1 MGDQELFKPSR
12 EIPVNIEDEMRRS
25 YLDYAMSVIIGRALP
40 DVRDGLK
47 PVHRRI
53 LYAMYKEGNT
63 SDKRYIKCAGVV
75 GEVIK
80 KYHPHGD
87 AAVYDTLVR
96 MAQAF
101 NMRYLLIDGQG
112 NFGSVDGDPPAAYR
126 YTECRLARIAEE
138 MLEDIEKET
147 VDFIPNFDEST
158 EEPTVLPTRIPNLL
172 TSGSDGIAV
181 GMATKIPPHNLTEII
196 DATILLINKPTA
208 SIDEVL
214 SLVPG
219 PDFPT
224 GAYLYGKSGIKS
236 AYETGRGQFT
246 MRAKAA
252 IERPT
257 KEKQQIVIT
266 EIPYQV
272 NKSKVIERIAQLVQ
286 EKKIE
291 GISDVRDESDRDGM
305 RIVVELKRGEQPE
318 VILNNLYKHTQ
329 LQENFGMIMLA
340 IVNGQ
345 PRTLPLIEAIQLFID
360 HRVNVV
366 RRRTA
371 YDLRKAQER
380 AEILKGFLKALS
392 QLYPIIEHIRG
403 SATGREARD
412 GLVKS
417 HNYAEPQTVKVTVRT
432 RDGDKLDR
440 QITWNNNRSRTKS
453 YLSEPTLK
461 YPVQASE
468 RLMKLILAEKKTV
481 PSDYRQS
488 DTRYVP
494 LIHDRNY
501 RWYLE
506 SDKEKEI
513 VTTVPPEFDYTE
525 RQAQAIVELQL
536 QRLTA
541 LEREKIQQEYDELQ
555 NKIAQ
560 YEEILGSE
568 KVLKKVIV
576 NELREIQKDYG
587 DLRRT
592 EIIEEQAEIKLED
605 LIAVEDVVITVS
617 HSGYLKR
624 TPLSIYRQQIRGG
637 KGRLGM
643 KTRDEDFV
651 EHLFIASTHSYIL
664 VFTNTGKMYWLKVYE
679 IPDVGAAGKGKNIV
693 NLVNLASGEKVAAVV
708 VVRELPDEPKDVTI
722 EGETYAAEGYVT
734 LVTRLGIIKKT
745 RLAEFSSPNSRG
757 IIAMKVEEGDALIG
771 ATLTSGR
778 DTIFLASHEGMAI
791 RFPESDVRD
800 MGRAAYGVYA
810 MDLEKGDY
818 IVGMEIVGEKEL
830 ILSVSEKGY
839 GKRTAITE
847 YRLQSRA
854 GKGVI
859 NLKTVERN
867 GKVVGVLSVSE
878 ESEVMLISQQGKI
891 TRLDASTIRESG
903 RSAQGVRLI
912 NLEEGDQVAA
922 VCLVSSENGEDSTQQ
937 TKLIQ

>member
-1 MGDQELFKPSR
+1 MGDQELFKPTR
-12 EIPVNIEDEMRRS
+12 EIPVNIEDEMRKS

-96 MAQAF
+96 MAQDF

-138 MLEDIEKET
+138 MLADIEKET

-196 DATILLINKPTA
+196 EATILLINKPNA

-318 VILNNLYKHTQ
+318 VILNNLFKHTQ

-345 PRTLPLIEAIQLFID
+345 PRILPLIEAIQLFID

-380 AEILKGFLKALS
+380 AHILEGFLKALRH
-392 QLYPIIEHIRG
+392 LDAIIKLIRA
-403 SATGREARD
+403 SKTPPEARQ
-412 GLVKS
+412 GLI
-417 HNYAEPQTVKVTVRT
+417 AQF
-432 RDGDKLDR
+432 
-440 QITWNNNRSRTKS
+440 
-453 YLSEPTLK
+453 
-461 YPVQASE
+461 
-468 RLMKLILAEKKTV
+468 
-481 PSDYRQS
+481 
-488 DTRYVP
+488 
-494 LIHDRNY
+494 
-501 RWYLE
+501 
-506 SDKEKEI
+506 
-513 VTTVPPEFDYTE
+513 EFTE
-525 RQAQAIVELQL
+525 RQAQAILELQL

-555 NKIAQ
+555 KKIAQ
-560 YEEILGSE
+560 YEEILASE

-643 KTRDEDFV
+643 KTRDEDF
-651 EHLFIASTHSYIL
+651 LFIASTHSYIL

-839 GKRTAITE
+839 GKRTQITE

-922 VCLVSSENGEDSTQQ
+922 VCLVSSENGDDGAPQP
-937 TKLIQ
+937 KLIQ

>member
-1 MGDQELFKPSR
+1 MGDQELFKPTR
-12 EIPVNIEDEMRRS
+12 EIPVNIEDEMRKS

-96 MAQAF
+96 MAQDF

-138 MLEDIEKET
+138 LLADIEKET

-158 EEPTVLPTRIPNLL
+158 EEPTVLPTRVPNLL
-172 TSGSDGIAV
+172 INGSDGIAV

-196 DATILLINKPTA
+196 DATILLINKPIA
-208 SIDEVL
+208 SLEEVL

-224 GAYLYGKSGIKS
+224 GAYIYGKSGIKS
-236 AYETGRGQFT
+236 AYETGRGLFT

-266 EIPYQV
+266 EIPFQV

-286 EKKIE
+286 DKKIE
-291 GISDVRDESDRDGM
+291 GISDVRDESDREGM
-305 RIVVELKRGEQPE
+305 RIVVELKRGEQQPE

-345 PRTLPLIEAIQLFID
+345 PRTLPLIDALQLFID

-380 AEILKGFLKALS
+380 AHILEGFLKAL
-392 QLYPIIEHIRG
+392 QHLDAIIKLIRG
-403 SATGREARD
+403 SKTPAEARQ
-412 GLVKS
+412 GLM
-417 HNYAEPQTVKVTVRT
+417 
-432 RDGDKLDR
+432 DR
-440 QITWNNNRSRTKS
+440 F
-453 YLSEPTLK
+453 
-461 YPVQASE
+461 
-468 RLMKLILAEKKTV
+468 
-481 PSDYRQS
+481 
-488 DTRYVP
+488 
-494 LIHDRNY
+494 
-501 RWYLE
+501 
-506 SDKEKEI
+506 
-513 VTTVPPEFDYTE
+513 EFTE
-525 RQAQAIVELQL
+525 RQAQAILELQL

-541 LEREKIQQEYDELQ
+541 MERDKIQQEYDDLQ
-555 NKIAQ
+555 KKIAEYQ
-560 YEEILGSE
+560 EILASE
-568 KVLKKVIV
+568 KALKKVIV
-576 NELREIQKDYG
+576 NELKEIQKDYG
-587 DLRRT
+587 DIRRT

-605 LIAVEDVVITVS
+605 LIAIEDVVITVS

-624 TPLSIYRQQIRGG
+624 TPVSIYRQQGRGG

-734 LVTRLGIIKKT
+734 LVTRLGLIKKT

-757 IIAMKVEEGDALIG
+757 IIAMKVEEGDALIA

-778 DTIFLASHEGMAI
+778 DNIFLATHEGMAI

-830 ILSVSEKGY
+830 ILSVTEKGY
-839 GKRTAITE
+839 GKRTPITE

-859 NLKTVERN
+859 NVKTVERN
-867 GKVVGVLSVSE
+867 GMVVGVLSVSE
-878 ESEVMLISQQGKI
+878 ESEVMIISQQGKI
-891 TRLDASTIRESG
+891 TRLDAGTIRESG

-912 NLEEGDQVAA
+912 SLEEGDQVAA
-922 VCLVSSENGEDSTQQ
+922 VCLVSTENGENGSPQP
-937 TKLIQ
+937 KLIQ

>member
-1 MGDQELFKPSR
+1 MGDQELIKPAR
-12 EIPVNIEDEMRRS
+12 EIPVNIEDEMRKS

-96 MAQAF
+96 MAQNF

-138 MLEDIEKET
+138 MLADIEKET

-196 DATILLINKPTA
+196 DATILLISKPNA

-305 RIVVELKRGEQPE
+305 RIVVDLKRGEQPE
-318 VILNNLYKHTQ
+318 VVLNNLYKHTQ

-345 PRTLPLIEAIQLFID
+345 PRTLPLIDAIQLFID
-360 HRVNVV
+360 HRVSVV

-380 AEILKGFLKALS
+380 AHILEGFLKALRH
-392 QLYPIIEHIRG
+392 LDAIIKLIRA
-403 SATGREARD
+403 SKTPPEARQ
-412 GLVKS
+412 GLI
-417 HNYAEPQTVKVTVRT
+417 AQF
-432 RDGDKLDR
+432 
-440 QITWNNNRSRTKS
+440 
-453 YLSEPTLK
+453 
-461 YPVQASE
+461 
-468 RLMKLILAEKKTV
+468 
-481 PSDYRQS
+481 
-488 DTRYVP
+488 
-494 LIHDRNY
+494 
-501 RWYLE
+501 
-506 SDKEKEI
+506 
-513 VTTVPPEFDYTE
+513 EFTE
-525 RQAQAIVELQL
+525 RQAQAILELQL

-541 LEREKIQQEYDELQ
+541 LEREKIQQEYDDLQ
-555 NKIAQ
+555 KKIAQ
-560 YEEILGSE
+560 YQEILASE

-624 TPLSIYRQQIRGG
+624 TPLSIYRQQGRGG

-708 VVRELPDEPKDVTI
+708 AVRELPDEPKDVTM
-722 EGETYAAEGYVT
+722 EGATYAAEGYVT

-757 IIAMKVEEGDALIG
+757 IIAMKVEEGDALIA

-839 GKRTAITE
+839 GKRTQITE

-922 VCLVSSENGEDSTQQ
+922 VCLVSSENGDDGAQQ
-937 TKLIQ
+937 PKLIQ

>member
-1 MGDQELFKPSR
+1 MGDQELIKPTR
-12 EIPVNIEDEMRRS
+12 EIPVNIEDEMRKS

-96 MAQAF
+96 MAQDF

-138 MLEDIEKET
+138 MLADIEKET

-196 DATILLINKPTA
+196 EATILLINKPTA

-345 PRTLPLIEAIQLFID
+345 PRILSLTEAIQLFID

-380 AEILKGFLKALS
+380 AHILEGFLKAL
-392 QLYPIIEHIRG
+392 QHLDAIIKLIRA
-403 SATGREARD
+403 SKTPPEARQ
-412 GLVKS
+412 GLI
-417 HNYAEPQTVKVTVRT
+417 AQF
-432 RDGDKLDR
+432 
-440 QITWNNNRSRTKS
+440 
-453 YLSEPTLK
+453 
-461 YPVQASE
+461 
-468 RLMKLILAEKKTV
+468 
-481 PSDYRQS
+481 
-488 DTRYVP
+488 
-494 LIHDRNY
+494 
-501 RWYLE
+501 
-506 SDKEKEI
+506 
-513 VTTVPPEFDYTE
+513 EFTE
-525 RQAQAIVELQL
+525 RQAQAILELQL

-555 NKIAQ
+555 KKIAQ
-560 YEEILGSE
+560 YEEILASE

-679 IPDVGAAGKGKNIV
+679 IPDVGAAGRGKNIV

-839 GKRTAITE
+839 GKRTQITE

-922 VCLVSSENGEDSTQQ
+922 VCLVSSENGDNGTQQ
-937 TKLIQ
+937 SKLIQ

>member
-1 MGDQELFKPSR
+1 MGDQELFKPTR
-12 EIPVNIEDEMRRS
+12 EIPVNIEDEMRKS

-96 MAQAF
+96 MAQDF

-138 MLEDIEKET
+138 MLADIEKET

-196 DATILLINKPTA
+196 EATILLINKPTA

-286 EKKIE
+286 DKKIE

-305 RIVVELKRGEQPE
+305 RMVVELKRGEQPE

-345 PRTLPLIEAIQLFID
+345 PRILSLTEAIQLFID

-380 AEILKGFLKALS
+380 AHILEGFLKAL
-392 QLYPIIEHIRG
+392 QHMDAIIKLIRA
-403 SATGREARD
+403 SKTPPEARQ
-412 GLVKS
+412 GLI
-417 HNYAEPQTVKVTVRT
+417 ARF
-432 RDGDKLDR
+432 
-440 QITWNNNRSRTKS
+440 
-453 YLSEPTLK
+453 
-461 YPVQASE
+461 
-468 RLMKLILAEKKTV
+468 
-481 PSDYRQS
+481 
-488 DTRYVP
+488 
-494 LIHDRNY
+494 
-501 RWYLE
+501 
-506 SDKEKEI
+506 
-513 VTTVPPEFDYTE
+513 EFTE
-525 RQAQAIVELQL
+525 RQAQAILELQL

-541 LEREKIQQEYDELQ
+541 MEREKIQQEYDDLQ
-555 NKIAQ
+555 KKIAEYQ
-560 YEEILGSE
+560 EILASE
-568 KVLKKVIV
+568 KALKKVIV
-576 NELREIQKDYG
+576 NELKEIQKDYG

-708 VVRELPDEPKDVTI
+708 VVRELPDEPKDVSI

-734 LVTRLGIIKKT
+734 LVTRFGLIKKT

-778 DTIFLASHEGMAI
+778 DTIFLATHEGMAI

-839 GKRTAITE
+839 GKRTQITE

-922 VCLVSSENGEDSTQQ
+922 VCLVSSENGDNGTQQ
-937 TKLIQ
+937 PKLIQ

>member
-1 MGDQELFKPSR
+1 MGDQELFKPTR
-12 EIPVNIEDEMRRS
+12 EIPVNIEDEMRKS

-53 LYAMYKEGNT
+53 LYAMYKEGIT

-96 MAQAF
+96 MAQDF

-138 MLEDIEKET
+138 MLADIEKET

-172 TSGSDGIAV
+172 TNGSDGIAV

-196 DATILLINKPTA
+196 EATILLINKPNA

-272 NKSKVIERIAQLVQ
+272 NKSKVIERIAELVQ

-291 GISDVRDESDRDGM
+291 GIADVRDESDRDGM

-345 PRTLPLIEAIQLFID
+345 PRTLSLVEAIQLFID

-380 AEILKGFLKALS
+380 AHILEGFLKAL
-392 QLYPIIEHIRG
+392 QHLDAIIRLIRA
-403 SATGREARD
+403 SKTPPEAR
-412 GLVKS
+412 
-417 HNYAEPQTVKVTVRT
+417 
-432 RDGDKLDR
+432 
-440 QITWNNNRSRTKS
+440 
-453 YLSEPTLK
+453 
-461 YPVQASE
+461 QA
-468 RLMKLILAEKKTV
+468 LIA
-481 PSDYRQS
+481 RF
-488 DTRYVP
+488 
-494 LIHDRNY
+494 
-501 RWYLE
+501 
-506 SDKEKEI
+506 
-513 VTTVPPEFDYTE
+513 EFTE
-525 RQAQAIVELQL
+525 RQAQAILELQL

-541 LEREKIQQEYDELQ
+541 LEREKIQQEYDDLRK
-555 NKIAQ
+555 KIAEYQ
-560 YEEILGSE
+560 EILASE
-568 KVLKKVIV
+568 KALKKVIV
-576 NELREIQKDYG
+576 NELKEIQKDYG

-624 TPLSIYRQQIRGG
+624 TPLSIYRQQGRGG

-708 VVRELPDEPKDVTI
+708 AVRELPDEPKDVTI

-830 ILSVSEKGY
+830 ILSVTEKGY
-839 GKRTAITE
+839 GKRTPITE

-859 NLKTVERN
+859 NVKTVERN

-912 NLEEGDQVAA
+912 SLEEGDQVAA
-922 VCLVSSENGEDSTQQ
+922 VCLVSSENGDNGAQQ
-937 TKLIQ
+937 SKLIQ

>member
-96 MAQAF
+96 MAQEF

-112 NFGSVDGDPPAAYR
+112 NFGSVDGDPAAAYR

-138 MLEDIEKET
+138 MLADIEKET
-147 VDFIPNFDEST
+147 VDFVPNFDEST
-158 EEPTVLPTRIPNLL
+158 EEPVVLPTRVPNLL
-172 TSGSDGIAV
+172 INGSDGIAV

-196 DATILLINKPTA
+196 DATILLINKPNATLE
-208 SIDEVL
+208 EVL
-214 SLVPG
+214 TLVPG

-236 AYETGRGQFT
+236 AYETGRGLFT

-266 EIPYQV
+266 EIPFQV
-272 NKSKVIERIAQLVQ
+272 NKAKVIERIAQLVQ
-286 EKKIE
+286 DKKIE

-305 RIVVELKRGEQPE
+305 RMVVELKRGEQPE

-345 PRTLPLIEAIQLFID
+345 PRTLPLVEALQLFID

-380 AEILKGFLKALS
+380 AHILEGFLKAL
-392 QLYPIIEHIRG
+392 QHLDAIIKLIRA
-403 SATGREARD
+403 SKTPAEARQ
-412 GLVKS
+412 GLM
-417 HNYAEPQTVKVTVRT
+417 
-432 RDGDKLDR
+432 
-440 QITWNNNRSRTKS
+440 
-453 YLSEPTLK
+453 
-461 YPVQASE
+461 E
-468 RLMKLILAEKKTV
+468 RF
-481 PSDYRQS
+481 
-488 DTRYVP
+488 
-494 LIHDRNY
+494 
-501 RWYLE
+501 
-506 SDKEKEI
+506 
-513 VTTVPPEFDYTE
+513 EFTE
-525 RQAQAIVELQL
+525 RQAQAILELQL

-541 LEREKIQQEYDELQ
+541 LERDKIQQEYDDLQ
-555 NKIAQ
+555 KKIAEYQ
-560 YEEILGSE
+560 EILASE

-576 NELREIQKDYG
+576 NELKEIQKVYG

-624 TPLSIYRQQIRGG
+624 TPVSIYRQQGRGG

-643 KTRDEDFV
+643 KTRDEDFI

-708 VVRELPDEPKDVTI
+708 VVKELPDEPKDVTI
-722 EGETYAAEGYVT
+722 EGEMYAVEGYVT
-734 LVTRLGIIKKT
+734 LVTRLGLIKKT

-757 IIAMKVEEGDALIG
+757 IIAMKVEDGDALIG

-778 DTIFLASHEGMAI
+778 DNIFLATHEGMAI

-830 ILSVSEKGY
+830 ILSVTEKGY
-839 GKRTAITE
+839 GKRTPITE

-859 NLKTVERN
+859 NVKTVERN

-891 TRLDASTIRESG
+891 TRLDAGTIRESG

-922 VCLVSSENGEDSTQQ
+922 VCLVNAENGDSGPQP
-937 TKLIQ
+937 KLIQ

>member
-12 EIPVNIEDEMRRS
+12 EIPVNIEDEMRKS

-96 MAQAF
+96 MAQDF

-112 NFGSVDGDPPAAYR
+112 NFGSVDGDPAAAYR
-126 YTECRLARIAEE
+126 YTECRLARIAEA

-147 VDFIPNFDEST
+147 VDFTPNFDEST
-158 EEPTVLPTRIPNLL
+158 EEPLVLPTRVPNLL
-172 TSGSDGIAV
+172 INGSDGIAV

-196 DATILLINKPTA
+196 DSTILLINKPTA
-208 SIDEVL
+208 SLEEVL

-266 EIPYQV
+266 EIPFQV

-286 EKKIE
+286 DKKID

-305 RIVVELKRGEQPE
+305 RIVVELKRGEQVPE
-318 VILNNLYKHTQ
+318 VVLNNLYKHTQ

-345 PRTLPLIEAIQLFID
+345 PRTLPLIEALQLFID
-360 HRVNVV
+360 HRVTVV

-380 AEILKGFLKALS
+380 AHILEGFLKAL
-392 QLYPIIEHIRG
+392 QHLDAIIKLIRA
-403 SATGREARD
+403 SKTPAEARQ
-412 GLVKS
+412 GLI
-417 HNYAEPQTVKVTVRT
+417 
-432 RDGDKLDR
+432 DR
-440 QITWNNNRSRTKS
+440 F
-453 YLSEPTLK
+453 
-461 YPVQASE
+461 
-468 RLMKLILAEKKTV
+468 
-481 PSDYRQS
+481 
-488 DTRYVP
+488 
-494 LIHDRNY
+494 
-501 RWYLE
+501 
-506 SDKEKEI
+506 
-513 VTTVPPEFDYTE
+513 EFTE
-525 RQAQAIVELQL
+525 RQAQAILELQL

-541 LEREKIQQEYDELQ
+541 MERDKIQQEYDDLQ
-555 NKIAQ
+555 KKIAEYQ
-560 YEEILGSE
+560 EILASE

-576 NELREIQKDYG
+576 NELKEIQKDYG
-587 DLRRT
+587 DVRRT

-605 LIAVEDVVITVS
+605 LIAIEDVVITVS

-624 TPLSIYRQQIRGG
+624 TPLSIYRQQGRGG
-637 KGRLGM
+637 KGRQGM
-643 KTRDEDFV
+643 TTRDNDFV

-679 IPDVGAAGKGKNIV
+679 IPDVGAAGKGKNVV
-693 NLVNLASGEKVAAVV
+693 NLVNLASSEKVAAVV

-722 EGETYAAEGYVT
+722 DGETYAVEGYVI
-734 LVTRLGIIKKT
+734 LVTRLGLIKKT
-745 RLAEFSSPNSRG
+745 RLAEFSNPQSRG
-757 IIAMKVEEGDALIG
+757 IIAMKIEEGDALIR
-771 ATLTSGR
+771 AAMTSGR

-800 MGRAAYGVYA
+800 MGRQAYGNYA

-830 ILSVSEKGY
+830 ILSVSERGY
-839 GKRTAITE
+839 GKRTPITE

-859 NLKTVERN
+859 NLKTVDRN
-867 GKVVGVLSVSE
+867 GKVVGVLSVTE
-878 ESEVMLISQQGKI
+878 ESEVMIISQQGKI
-891 TRLDASTIRESG
+891 TRLDAGTIRESA
-903 RSAQGVRLI
+903 RSTQGVRLI
-912 NLEEGDQVAA
+912 NLEEGDEVAA
-922 VCLVSSENGEDSTQQ
+922 VCLISTENGETESPQP
-937 TKLIQ
+937 KLIQ

>member
-1 MGDQELFKPSR
+1 MGDQELFKPTR
-12 EIPVNIEDEMRRS
+12 EIPVNIEDEMRKS

-80 KYHPHGD
+80 KFHPHGD

-96 MAQAF
+96 MAQDF

-112 NFGSVDGDPPAAYR
+112 NFGSVDGDPAAAYR

-138 MLEDIEKET
+138 LLADIEKET
-147 VDFIPNFDEST
+147 VDFGPNFDEST
-158 EEPTVLPTRIPNLL
+158 EEPLVLPTRVPNLL
-172 TSGSDGIAV
+172 INGSDGIAV

-196 DATILLINKPTA
+196 DATILLINKPNA
-208 SIDEVL
+208 ALEEVL

-224 GAYLYGKSGIKS
+224 GAYIYGKSGIKS
-236 AYETGRGQFT
+236 AYETGRGLFT

-257 KEKQQIVIT
+257 KDKQQIVIT
-266 EIPYQV
+266 EIPFQV

-286 EKKIE
+286 DKKIE

-305 RIVVELKRGEQPE
+305 RVVVELKRGEQQPE
-318 VILNNLYKHTQ
+318 IVLNNLYKHTQ

-345 PRTLPLIEAIQLFID
+345 PRTLPLVEALQLFID

-380 AEILKGFLKALS
+380 AHILEGFLKALQ
-392 QLYPIIEHIRG
+392 QLDAIIKLIRA
-403 SATGREARD
+403 SKTPAEARQ
-412 GLVKS
+412 GLIG
-417 HNYAEPQTVKVTVRT
+417 RF
-432 RDGDKLDR
+432 
-440 QITWNNNRSRTKS
+440 
-453 YLSEPTLK
+453 
-461 YPVQASE
+461 
-468 RLMKLILAEKKTV
+468 
-481 PSDYRQS
+481 
-488 DTRYVP
+488 
-494 LIHDRNY
+494 
-501 RWYLE
+501 
-506 SDKEKEI
+506 
-513 VTTVPPEFDYTE
+513 EFTE
-525 RQAQAIVELQL
+525 RQAQAILELQL

-541 LEREKIQQEYDELQ
+541 MERDRIQQEYDDLQ
-555 NKIAQ
+555 KKIAEYQ
-560 YEEILGSE
+560 EILASE

-576 NELREIQKDYG
+576 NELKEIQKEYG
-587 DLRRT
+587 DVRRT

-605 LIAVEDVVITVS
+605 LIAIEDVVITVS

-624 TPLSIYRQQIRGG
+624 TPLSIYRQQVRGG

-771 ATLTSGR
+771 ATLTSVR

-922 VCLVSSENGEDSTQQ
+922 VCLVSSENGGDGAPQP
-937 TKLIQ
+937 KLIQ

>member
-1 MGDQELFKPSR
+1 
-12 EIPVNIEDEMRRS
+12 
-25 YLDYAMSVIIGRALP
+25 
-40 DVRDGLK
+40 
-47 PVHRRI
+47 
-53 LYAMYKEGNT
+53 
-63 SDKRYIKCAGVV
+63 
-75 GEVIK
+75 
-80 KYHPHGD
+80 
-87 AAVYDTLVR
+87 
-96 MAQAF
+96 
-101 NMRYLLIDGQG
+101 
-112 NFGSVDGDPPAAYR
+112 
-126 YTECRLARIAEE
+126 
-138 MLEDIEKET
+138 
-147 VDFIPNFDEST
+147 
-158 EEPTVLPTRIPNLL
+158 
-172 TSGSDGIAV
+172 
-181 GMATKIPPHNLTEII
+181 MATKIPPHNLTEII
-196 DATILLINKPTA
+196 EATILLIDKPTA
-208 SIDEVL
+208 SHRRSAL
-214 SLVPG
+214 PRSWSRF
-219 PDFPT
+219 PDRRLPLRQKRNQIRLCDRPRPVHHARQ
-224 GAYLYGKSGIKS
+224 GGHRAAY
-236 AYETGRGQFT
+236 A
-246 MRAKAA
+246 
-252 IERPT
+252 

-345 PRTLPLIEAIQLFID
+345 PRVLPLIEAIQLFID

-380 AEILKGFLKALS
+380 AHILEGFLKAL
-392 QLYPIIEHIRG
+392 QHLDAIIKLIRA
-403 SATGREARD
+403 SKTPAEARQ
-412 GLVKS
+412 GLI
-417 HNYAEPQTVKVTVRT
+417 AQ
-432 RDGDKLDR
+432 
-440 QITWNNNRSRTKS
+440 
-453 YLSEPTLK
+453 
-461 YPVQASE
+461 
-468 RLMKLILAEKKTV
+468 
-481 PSDYRQS
+481 
-488 DTRYVP
+488 
-494 LIHDRNY
+494 
-501 RWYLE
+501 LE
-506 SDKEKEI
+506 
-513 VTTVPPEFDYTE
+513 FTE
-525 RQAQAIVELQL
+525 RQAQAILELQL

-555 NKIAQ
+555 KKIAQ
-560 YEEILGSE
+560 YEEILASE

-605 LIAVEDVVITVS
+605 LIAVEDVVITIS

-643 KTRDEDFV
+643 KTRDEDFI

-708 VVRELPDEPKDVTI
+708 VVRELPDEPKDVTV
-722 EGETYAAEGYVT
+722 EGETFAAEGYVT
-734 LVTRLGIIKKT
+734 LVTRFGIIKKT
-745 RLAEFSSPNSRG
+745 RLAEFSNPNSRG

-818 IVGMEIVGEKEL
+818 IVGMEIVGEQEL

-839 GKRTAITE
+839 GKRTQITE

-891 TRLDASTIRESG
+891 TRLDAGKIRESG
-903 RSAQGVRLI
+903 RSAQGVKLI

-922 VCLVSSENGEDSTQQ
+922 VCLVSSENGDEGAQQ

>member
-1 MGDQELFKPSR
+1 MGDQELFKPAR
-12 EIPVNIEDEMRRS
+12 EIPVNIEDEMRKS

-96 MAQAF
+96 MAQEF

-138 MLEDIEKET
+138 MLADIEKET

-196 DATILLINKPTA
+196 EATILLINKPTA

-272 NKSKVIERIAQLVQ
+272 NKSRVIERIAELVQ
-286 EKKIE
+286 QKKIE

-345 PRTLPLIEAIQLFID
+345 PRILPLIEAIQLFID

-380 AEILKGFLKALS
+380 AHILDGFLKAL
-392 QLYPIIEHIRG
+392 QHLDAIIKLIRA
-403 SATGREARD
+403 SKTPAEARQ
-412 GLVKS
+412 GLI
-417 HNYAEPQTVKVTVRT
+417 AQ
-432 RDGDKLDR
+432 
-440 QITWNNNRSRTKS
+440 
-453 YLSEPTLK
+453 
-461 YPVQASE
+461 
-468 RLMKLILAEKKTV
+468 
-481 PSDYRQS
+481 
-488 DTRYVP
+488 
-494 LIHDRNY
+494 
-501 RWYLE
+501 LE
-506 SDKEKEI
+506 
-513 VTTVPPEFDYTE
+513 FTE
-525 RQAQAIVELQL
+525 RQAQAILELQL

-555 NKIAQ
+555 KKIAQ

-592 EIIEEQAEIKLED
+592 EIIDEQAEIKLED

-708 VVRELPDEPKDVTI
+708 VVRELPDEPKEVTI

-839 GKRTAITE
+839 GKRTQITE

-922 VCLVSSENGEDSTQQ
+922 VCLVSSENGDNGTQQ

>member
-1 MGDQELFKPSR
+1 
-12 EIPVNIEDEMRRS
+12 
-25 YLDYAMSVIIGRALP
+25 
-40 DVRDGLK
+40 
-47 PVHRRI
+47 
-53 LYAMYKEGNT
+53 
-63 SDKRYIKCAGVV
+63 
-75 GEVIK
+75 
-80 KYHPHGD
+80 
-87 AAVYDTLVR
+87 
-96 MAQAF
+96 
-101 NMRYLLIDGQG
+101 
-112 NFGSVDGDPPAAYR
+112 
-126 YTECRLARIAEE
+126 
-138 MLEDIEKET
+138 
-147 VDFIPNFDEST
+147 
-158 EEPTVLPTRIPNLL
+158 L

-196 DATILLINKPTA
+196 DATILLISKPNA

-305 RIVVELKRGEQPE
+305 RIVVDLKRGEQPE
-318 VILNNLYKHTQ
+318 VVLNNLYKHTQ

-345 PRTLPLIEAIQLFID
+345 PRTLPLIDAIQLFID
-360 HRVNVV
+360 HRVSVV

-380 AEILKGFLKALS
+380 AHILEGFLKALRH
-392 QLYPIIEHIRG
+392 LDAIIKLIRA
-403 SATGREARD
+403 SKTPPEARQ
-412 GLVKS
+412 GLI
-417 HNYAEPQTVKVTVRT
+417 AQF
-432 RDGDKLDR
+432 
-440 QITWNNNRSRTKS
+440 
-453 YLSEPTLK
+453 
-461 YPVQASE
+461 
-468 RLMKLILAEKKTV
+468 
-481 PSDYRQS
+481 
-488 DTRYVP
+488 
-494 LIHDRNY
+494 
-501 RWYLE
+501 
-506 SDKEKEI
+506 
-513 VTTVPPEFDYTE
+513 EFTE
-525 RQAQAIVELQL
+525 RQAQAILELQL

-541 LEREKIQQEYDELQ
+541 LEREKIQQEYDDLQ
-555 NKIAQ
+555 KKIAQ
-560 YEEILGSE
+560 YQEILASE

-624 TPLSIYRQQIRGG
+624 TPLSIYRQQGRGG

-708 VVRELPDEPKDVTI
+708 AVRELPDEPKDVTM
-722 EGETYAAEGYVT
+722 EGATYAAEGYVT

-757 IIAMKVEEGDALIG
+757 IIAMKVEEGDALIA

-839 GKRTAITE
+839 GKRTQITE

-922 VCLVSSENGEDSTQQ
+922 VCLVSSENGDDGAQQ
-937 TKLIQ
+937 PKLIQ

>member
-1 MGDQELFKPSR
+1 MGDQELFKPTR

-96 MAQAF
+96 MAQYF

-138 MLEDIEKET
+138 MLADIEKET

-181 GMATKIPPHNLTEII
+181 GMATKIPPHNLTEVIE
-196 DATILLINKPTA
+196 ATILLINKPTA

-272 NKSKVIERIAQLVQ
+272 NKSRVIERIAALVQ

-345 PRTLPLIEAIQLFID
+345 PRILPLIEAIQLFID

-380 AEILKGFLKALS
+380 AHILEGFLKAL
-392 QLYPIIEHIRG
+392 QHLDAIIKLIRA
-403 SATGREARD
+403 SKTPAEARQ
-412 GLVKS
+412 GLI
-417 HNYAEPQTVKVTVRT
+417 AQ
-432 RDGDKLDR
+432 
-440 QITWNNNRSRTKS
+440 
-453 YLSEPTLK
+453 
-461 YPVQASE
+461 
-468 RLMKLILAEKKTV
+468 
-481 PSDYRQS
+481 
-488 DTRYVP
+488 
-494 LIHDRNY
+494 
-501 RWYLE
+501 LE
-506 SDKEKEI
+506 
-513 VTTVPPEFDYTE
+513 FTE
-525 RQAQAIVELQL
+525 RQAQAILELQL

-555 NKIAQ
+555 KKIAQ

-693 NLVNLASGEKVAAVV
+693 NLVSLASREKVAAVV
-708 VVRELPDEPKDVTI
+708 VVRDLPDEPKDVTI

-745 RLAEFSSPNSRG
+745 RLAEFSNPNSRG

-839 GKRTAITE
+839 GKRTQITE

-922 VCLVSSENGEDSTQQ
+922 VCLVSSENGDDGAQQ
-937 TKLIQ
+937 PKLIQ